1 MYYYLTLI
9 TPNEKPSSEEID
21 LILATFSTGYVVD
34 GVIGMTK
41 EEIVE
46 SAKDTKENF
55 LKQIESNKDAYDRTL
70 MDPWLRAE
78 TDEELYLAERSYL
91 ESGHGKFDEK
101 GNLLA
106 FNKNGKQD
114 GYQVVEKQNGGEGF
128 PSTVSELKT
137 LLSQKEINEET
148 GEVKKQY
155 GVTSAIM
162 YPKTLDGPVDVSDYV
177 WEENG
182 EVDSEWNPVYRNKE
196 EWWARFINIVESL
209 PDDWGYT
216 LVECHI

>member
-9 TPNEKPSSEEID
+9 TPNENPSSEEID
-21 LILATFSTGYVVD
+21 LILATFWTDYVVD

-41 EEIVE
+41 EEIIE
-46 SAKDTKENF
+46 SAKDTKAKF
-55 LKQIESNKDAYDRTL
+55 LKQIEGNKDAYDRTL
-70 MDPWLRAE
+70 MDPWLQAE
-78 TDEELYLAERSYL
+78 TDEELYLVERSYL
-91 ESGHGKFDEK
+91 ESGHGKFDDQ

-106 FNKNGKQD
+106 FNKNGKHD
-114 GYQVVEKQNGGEGF
+114 GYQVVEAHGGGDF

-137 LLSQKEINEET
+137 LLSKKEINEET

-155 GVTSAIM
+155 GVTSAIL
-162 YPKTLDGPVDVSDYV
+162 YPKTLDGPVGVSDYI
-177 WEENG
+177 WEENV
-182 EVDSEWNPVYRNKE
+182 EVDSDWNPIYSNKAD
-196 EWWARFINIVESL
+196 WWVRFINIVESL